1 MVRPVQ
7 IGRAMEFVCPDPSA
21 RVRAANVL
29 ATLEAFKLVP
39 ELGRRIVQKHK
50 LEIAQLRP
58 DQFILVQHWLDAL
71 REIQDTL
78 GHEKVRSVGR
88 NVIEAGNF
96 PPQFADAES
105 ILLNLDEIYYLNHR
119 GNVGH
124 YFVRKL
130 SDASIIVRC
139 ETPYP
144 RTFEYGLIDGICR
157 HPKVGGGFIVQYD
170 PGPIAGHITC
180 TLRVRRV

>member
-1 MVRPVQ
+1 VARAMHWA
-7 IGRAMEFVCPDPSA
+7 RAMEFVCPDPSA
-21 RVRAANVL
+21 RVRAANVR

-39 ELGRRIVQKHK
+39 ELGRRLVQKH
-50 LEIAQLRP
+50 QLDISERP
-58 DQFILVQHWLDAL
+58 DHFILVQRWLDTL

-78 GHEKVRSVGR
+78 GYEKVRTVGR
-88 NVIEAGNF
+88 HIIEAGHF
-96 PPQFADAES
+96 PPHFADAES
-105 ILLNLDEIYYLNHR
+105 ILLALDDIYYLNHR

-124 YFVRKL
+124 YFPKRL
-130 SDASIIVRC
+130 SDGSIVVRC

-157 HPKVGGGFIVQYD
+157 HPKIGGGFIVQYD
-170 PGPIAGHITC
+170 PGPIAGHVTC